1 MNLFK
6 LRIDELRSELNCHNH
21 NYYVLNS
28 PTIDDRQYDEM
39 MRELEELEKEFPEF
53 ADPNSPTQH
62 VGSDIDRSF
71 RQVEHERPMMSL
83 SNSYSIEEVKDFL
96 RRAKAGLNGEEC
108 QIVGEM
114 KFDGTS
120 ISLIYENG
128 IMVRAITRGDGIR
141 GDDVTTNIKT
151 IRSIPLQLTH
161 GDFPKKFEV
170 RGEVLMP
177 WSSFEELNN
186 ERAANNEPLFAN
198 PRNAAAGTIK
208 THNTAEVAK
217 RNLDAYF
224 YFLLGDELPSD
235 NHFDNLEAARSWGF
249 KVSDAMKILPSI
261 ESIGEYINFW
271 DVERRNLPIATDG
284 LVFKINSLKQQEQL
298 GSTAKS
304 PRWAIA
310 YKFAAERARTRL
322 LSISFEVGR
331 TGVITPVANLEPV
344 LLSGTIVKRASLHN
358 EGIIRSLDLHEHDM
372 VYVEKGG
379 EIIPKIVDVDAG
391 SRGPDDKP
399 VKFLS
404 KCPACGST
412 LIQEEGE
419 SAWICP
425 NSDECLP
432 QIAGKIEH
440 FVGRKMMDIDGID
453 EVVAEQL
460 CRKGL
465 VRNVAD
471 IYDLTK
477 EDLMAYNPFRR
488 SSSKYP
494 SESNSPVVA
503 GTKNKLRA
511 NPPERLSERVIKGIK
526 KSLSVPFERVLF
538 ALSIPEVGQTTAKIV
553 AYACRDIDTLMA
565 ASEEKLA
572 TIPNV
577 GPQIAKNIVT
587 FFSDQSNRDIIKRL
601 RVAGL
606 QMEVSTEGNSAFSD
620 VLSGKSIV
628 ISGTF
633 SLHSRDEYKQLI
645 ERNGGKNVS
654 SISSKTDFVLAGEK
668 MGQEKRKKAS
678 LLGIP
683 IIDEKQFLDM
693 LPKQGNQ

>member
-6 LRIDELRSELNCHNH
+6 QRIDELRNELERHNY

-39 MRELEELEKEFPEF
+39 MRELEELEKEFPEY
-53 ADPNSPTQH
+53 ADSNSPTQH

-83 SNSYSIEEVKDFL
+83 GNSYSIEEVKDFL

-128 IMVRAITRGDGIR
+128 ALVRAVTRGDGVR

-161 GDFPKKFEV
+161 GEFPNRFEV

-177 WSSFEELNN
+177 WSSFEELNK

-224 YFLLGDELPSD
+224 YFLLGDELPND
-235 NHFDNLEAARSWGF
+235 NHFDNMEAVRSWGF
-249 KVSDAMKILPSI
+249 KVSEAMKILPSI
-261 ESIGEYINFW
+261 ETIGDFINYW

-298 GSTAKS
+298 GSTAKA

-310 YKFAAERARTRL
+310 YKFAAERVCTRL

-331 TGVITPVANLEPV
+331 TGIITPVANLEPV

-358 EGIIRSLDLHEHDM
+358 EGIIRSLDLHEQDM

-379 EIIPKIVDVDAG
+379 EIIPKIVDVDKS
-391 SRGPDDKP
+391 SRNQDAKP
-399 VKFLS
+399 IQFVS
-404 KCPACGST
+404 ACPFCGST
-412 LIQEEGE
+412 LRRVEGG
-419 SAWICP
+419 ADWICP
-425 NSDECLP
+425 NSDGCIP

-440 FVGRKMMDIDGID
+440 FAGRKMMDLDGID

-460 CRKGL
+460 CLKGL

-477 EDLMAYNPFRR
+477 ETLMAYNPFRR
-488 SSSKYP
+488 SSSNHLAE
-494 SESNSPVVA
+494 SESPISPKA
-503 GTKNKLRA
+503 KSKSKSAL
-511 NPPERLSERVIKGIK
+511 PERLSERVIRGIK
-526 KSLSVPFERVLF
+526 KSVNVPFERVLF
-538 ALSIPEVGQTTAKIV
+538 ALSIPEVGQTTAKVI
-553 AYACRDIDTLMA
+553 AYACHDIDTLMA
-565 ASEEKLA
+565 ASEEKLS
-572 TIPNV
+572 TIPDV
-577 GPQIAKNIVT
+577 GPKIARNIVT
-587 FFSDQSNRDIIKRL
+587 FFADERNRDIIKRL
-601 RVAGL
+601 RAAGL
-606 QMEVSTEGNSAFSD
+606 QMKVSAEGDAAFSD
-620 VLSGKSIV
+620 ALSGKSIV
-628 ISGTF
+628 ISGKF
-633 SLHSRDEYKQLI
+633 SLHTRDEYKQLI
-645 ERNGGKNVS
+645 ERNGGRNVS
-654 SISSKTDFVLAGEK
+654 SISSKTSFVLAGEE
-668 MGQEKRKKAS
+668 MGQEKRKKAMS
-678 LLGIP
+678 LGIP
-683 IIDEKQFLDM
+683 IINENQFLDM
-693 LPKQGNQ
+693 LPK